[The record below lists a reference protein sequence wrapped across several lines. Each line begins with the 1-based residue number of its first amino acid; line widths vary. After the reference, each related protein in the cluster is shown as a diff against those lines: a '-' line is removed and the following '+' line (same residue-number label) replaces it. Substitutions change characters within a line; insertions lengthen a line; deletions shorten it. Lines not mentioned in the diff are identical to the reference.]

1 MYKFIKTVLLVLCFI
16 QSGIEGKAQVK
27 TGNDSIDYTIQTHVE
42 QTSILK
48 RNEMEITEK
57 TVLDIVDALPAFGV
71 FKDSYFT
78 TGIPLNGVINGESAD
93 ALFQIS
99 IRQRITKSRLPFN
112 TFLYLTYSQK
122 SFWNIYAESSPFR
135 DNNYNPALGFGK
147 YIIHNNKFKG
157 TVFIQ

>member
-112 TFLYLTYSQK
+112 TFLYLTYH
-122 SFWNIYAESSPFR
+122 R
-135 DNNYNPALGFGK
+135 C
-147 YIIHNNKFKG
+147 
-157 TVFIQ
+157 